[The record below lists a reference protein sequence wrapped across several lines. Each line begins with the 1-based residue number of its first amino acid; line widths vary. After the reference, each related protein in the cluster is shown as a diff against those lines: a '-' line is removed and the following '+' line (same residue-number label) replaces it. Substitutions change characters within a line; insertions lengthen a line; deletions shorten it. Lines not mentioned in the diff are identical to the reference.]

1 MKLRTRVI
9 PSVFVLSAAL
19 IVLSYNA
26 RAQDKPPA
34 ATSTFK
40 PVQKIVVMMNGQK
53 KLFGEIKAAIVD
65 EKLKEGETFA
75 WLLAEIANVNHYQ
88 NDNTAYQSLADQ
100 MSQQCVLLA
109 ELMGKGD
116 AKLAKEQFS
125 QIGRTC
131 GACHDQ
137 FAKKK

>member
-1 MKLRTRVI
+1 LG
-9 PSVFVLSAAL
+9 AAL
-19 IVLSYNA
+19 IVLSYSA
-26 RAQDKPPA
+26 RAQDKPA
-34 ATSTFK
+34 AAASTFK
-40 PVQKIVVMMNGQK
+40 PVLKIDVMMNGQK

-65 EKLKEGETFA
+65 EKMKEGESFA

-88 NDNTAYQSLADQ
+88 NDSSAYREFADQ
-100 MSQQCVLLA
+100 MSRQCVQLA